1 MDEKKNFSF
10 KDLLDISKALKNV
23 NSLKESN
30 QKTIN
35 NFSIDRRLMSLDKNI
50 LQGNK
55 LLISEIKKLNKS
67 YSENTI
73 FKKKD
78 PNAKL
83 LNELEQ
89 SNLFAKENMELQKS
103 ILGKIKDGS
112 VILGNVLK
120 FGFISGLLGYLMF
133 GNKKLLLDSIRDI
146 GSTIANIG
154 GGLTGGLINGD
165 FSKVGDNVN
174 ELYKNFGEGLI
185 GQILSGKNKPFNV
198 LKGTLEVQGGLFQG
212 LIWGNWDLFY
222 KGIDDVKKNLTAG
235 QMGMLGAIL
244 FGVPLAKGM
253 LSELGNLAIKGL
265 MAHPTIALGIATA
278 LATGCIMT
286 AVVKLTDVIVSKYE
300 SKKRTEKFIKGN
312 NDLIGEKYKEK
323 GFSDEDIKT
332 LQDINSTLLMLSSE
346 QNKKSDKEKMNDIIL
361 KNTLRQ
367 KQQEIY
373 KKYGWNNSP
382 PSGTV
387 TQSQLNNLFVGSDMN
402 IHSGLDL
409 NVQSNFNKMNDA
421 YFKKTGKHIKI
432 NSGFRTYD
440 EQKEMYNN
448 AKDKKYV
455 AKPGTSYHEKGLA
468 LDIDR
473 DIVNELD
480 EMGLLKEYGFHR
492 PLNNEAT
499 SPFEPWHIEPIG
511 TRKLKLLQNKV
522 VVLTNADNNQ
532 PKESISNNQK
542 KEIQKVEIGE
552 KSIMAFAEKVAT
564 EFIRK
569 LPNQNGSGVSS
580 SPIIVRK

>member
-89 SNLFAKENMELQKS
+89 SNLFAKENMKLQKS

-133 GNKKLLLDSIRDI
+133 GDKKLLLDSIRDI

-165 FSKVGDNVN
+165 FSKVGDTVN
-174 ELYKNFGEGLI
+174 ELYKDFGEGLI

-212 LIWGNWDLFY
+212 LIWGNWDLFF

-265 MAHPTIALGIATA
+265 MAHPTIALGIATV

-332 LQDINSTLLMLSSE
+332 LQDINSTLLKLSSE

-373 KKYGWNNSP
+373 KKYGWNGWNNSS
-382 PSGTV
+382 SGTV
-387 TQSQLNNLFVGSDMN
+387 TQSQLNNLFVGSDN

-492 PLNNEAT
+492 PLN
-499 SPFEPWHIEPIG
+499 FEPWHIEPIG

>member
-89 SNLFAKENMELQKS
+89 SNLFAKENMKLQKS
-103 ILGKIKDGS
+103 ILGKKIKDGS

-133 GNKKLLLDSIRDI
+133 GDKKLLLDSIRDI

-165 FSKVGDNVN
+165 FSKVGDTVN
-174 ELYKNFGEGLI
+174 ELYKDFGEGLI

-212 LIWGNWDLFY
+212 LIWGNWDLFF

-265 MAHPTIALGIATA
+265 MAHPTIALGIATV

-332 LQDINSTLLMLSSE
+332 LQDINSTLLKLSSE

-373 KKYGWNNSP
+373 KKYGWNGWNNSS
-382 PSGTV
+382 SGTV
-387 TQSQLNNLFVGSDMN
+387 TQSQLNNLFVGSDN

-492 PLNNEAT
+492 PLN
-499 SPFEPWHIEPIG
+499 FEPWHIEPIG

>member
-1 MDEKKNFSF
+1 MDEKKKISF

-89 SNLFAKENMELQKS
+89 SNLLAKENMKFQKN

-112 VILGNVLK
+112 GILGNVLK
-120 FGFISGLLGYLMF
+120 FGFIGGLVGYLMF

-146 GSTIANIG
+146 GSTTANVG
-154 GGLTGGLINGD
+154 GGLISGLLNGD

-174 ELYKNFGEGLI
+174 KLYEDFGEGLI

-198 LKGTLEVQGGLFQG
+198 LKGALETKGGLFQG
-212 LIWGNWDLFY
+212 LIWGDWDLFF

-235 QMGMLGAIL
+235 QMGVLGAIL
-244 FGVPLAKGM
+244 FGMPLARGM
-253 LSELGNLAIKGL
+253 LSKLGGLAIKAL
-265 MAHPTIALGIATA
+265 MTHPTIALGIATA
-278 LATGCIMT
+278 LATGSIIT
-286 AVVKLTDVIVSKYE
+286 AVVKLSDVIISKYE
-300 SKKRTEKFIKGN
+300 SKKRTEKFIKDS
-312 NDLIGEKYKEK
+312 NDLISEKYKEK

-332 LQDINSTLLMLSSE
+332 LQDINSSLLELSSE
-346 QNKKSDKEKMNDIIL
+346 QYKKSDKEKINDITL
-361 KNTLRQ
+361 ENTLRQ

-373 KKYGWNNSP
+373 KKYGWNKSP
-382 PSGTV
+382 RGTL
-387 TQSQLNNLFVGSDMN
+387 TQSQLNNIFVGSDMN

-473 DIVNELD
+473 GIVNELD

-492 PLNNEAT
+492 PLN
-499 SPFEPWHIEPIG
+499 FEPWHIEPIG
-511 TRKLKLLQNKV
+511 TRKNKV

>member
-1 MDEKKNFSF
+1 MDEKKNISF

-89 SNLFAKENMELQKS
+89 SNLFAKENMKFQKS

-112 VILGNVLK
+112 GILGNVLK
-120 FGFISGLLGYLMF
+120 FGFIGGLLGYLMF

-146 GSTIANIG
+146 GSTIANVG
-154 GGLTGGLINGD
+154 GGLISGLLNGD
-165 FSKVGDNVN
+165 FSKVGDTVN
-174 ELYKNFGEGLI
+174 KLYKDFGEGLI

-198 LKGTLEVQGGLFQG
+198 LKGTLETQGGLFQG
-212 LIWGNWDLFY
+212 LIWGNWDLFF

-244 FGVPLAKGM
+244 FGTPLAKGM
-253 LSELGNLAIKGL
+253 LSELGGLAIKGL
-265 MAHPTIALGIATA
+265 MTHPTIALGIATA
-278 LATGCIMT
+278 LATGSIIT
-286 AVVKLTDVIVSKYE
+286 AVVKLSDVIISKYD
-300 SKKRTEKFIKGN
+300 SKKRTEKFIKDN

-332 LQDINSTLLMLSSE
+332 LQDINSSLLKMSSE
-346 QNKKSDKEKMNDIIL
+346 QNKKSDKEKINDITL
-361 KNTLRQ
+361 ENKLRQ

-373 KKYGWNNSP
+373 KKYGWNNSS
-382 PSGTV
+382 SGTV

-421 YFKKTGKHIKI
+421 YFKKTGKYIKI

-473 DIVNELD
+473 GIVNELD

-492 PLNNEAT
+492 PLN
-499 SPFEPWHIEPIG
+499 FEPWHIEPIG
-511 TRKLKLLQNKV
+511 TRKNKV

>member
-89 SNLFAKENMELQKS
+89 SNLFAKENMKLQKS

-133 GNKKLLLDSIRDI
+133 GDKKLLLDSIRDI

-165 FSKVGDNVN
+165 FSKVGDTVN
-174 ELYKNFGEGLI
+174 ELYKDFGEGLI

-212 LIWGNWDLFY
+212 LIWGNWDLFF

-265 MAHPTIALGIATA
+265 MAHPTIALGIATV

-332 LQDINSTLLMLSSE
+332 LQDINSTLLKLSSE

-387 TQSQLNNLFVGSDMN
+387 TQSQLNNLFVGSDN

-492 PLNNEAT
+492 PLN
-499 SPFEPWHIEPIG
+499 FEPWHIEPIG